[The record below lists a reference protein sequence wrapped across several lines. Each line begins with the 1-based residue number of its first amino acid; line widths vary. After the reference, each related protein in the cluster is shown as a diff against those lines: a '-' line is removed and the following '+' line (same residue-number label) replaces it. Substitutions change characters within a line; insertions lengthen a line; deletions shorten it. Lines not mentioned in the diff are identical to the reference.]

1 MAFTTNL
8 SGTTQVNDALITLWD
23 KAFIIASEQD
33 DVVSQ
38 FAMHKPIA
46 GKSDIIPIYS
56 NLAVSTTPLDET
68 EDVVSDALADDKIT
82 ITPAEYGKVVTT
94 TSLASLQTG
103 GQVDLAKA
111 ELVGRNMGRTMNV
124 LATRALEAT
133 TNVKTVGN
141 KAAADILA
149 GDVISLAEVNAIYN
163 KLARANVMT
172 AAGGAYIAFAH
183 DDVINDL
190 RAATGAGSW
199 QDVTKYAD
207 PVTAL
212 RNEVGMFGG
221 FRWIRNNDCA
231 FADQSGAGLVDI
243 YKTTFIGANALVKGV
258 SKEAGMVATGP
269 YDKLNRF
276 VNLGWYGVLQ
286 YLIMQQECVFQ
297 LQSASS
303 VGANAA

>member
-8 SGTTQVNDALITLWD
+8 SGTTQVNDAVITLWD

-38 FAMHKPIA
+38 FAVQKDIM
-46 GKSDIIPIYS
+46 GKSDVVPIYS

-94 TSLASLQTG
+94 TTLASLQTG

-124 LATRALEAT
+124 LATRALEAS
-133 TNVKTVGN
+133 TNVRVVGGKLADN
-141 KAAADILA
+141 VLAAD
-149 GDVISLAEVNAIYN
+149 VITLAEVNAMYN
-163 KLARANVMT
+163 KLARASVMT

-190 RAATGAGSW
+190 RAATGTGSW
-199 QDVTKYAD
+199 QDVTKYATPQD
-207 PVTAL
+207 AL

-231 FADQSGAGLVDI
+231 FADQAGAGLVDI
-243 YKTTFIGANALVKGV
+243 YKTTFMGANGLVKGV

-286 YLIMQQECVFQ
+286 YLIMQQEGVWQ
-297 LQSASS
+297 LQTASS
-303 VGANAA
+303 VGTNA